1 MVPRYLPTVIA
12 VLANIP
18 SKVYID
24 KEWVAKECLR
34 QCKAGAWKKEN
45 TVDVLKCWNLER
57 VLDAELQKL

>member
-45 TVDVLKCWNLER
+45 TVDALKC
-57 VLDAELQKL
+57 